1 MSTHKKRG
9 NDVPELL
16 GLSPAIKRVRRMV
29 SAAARTDEKVLL
41 VGEAGVGKAQMAQLI
56 HERSER
62 SDEPFVTVDC
72 RELGISLTWSDL
84 YGEVQENGG
93 AVRRKVGAFEK
104 VGRGT
109 LYLSNLDALSLDD
122 QKIFY
127 SILSSGTFR
136 RDQET
141 VELDCR
147 VIASMERDPSV
158 LIENGT
164 FRRDLYV
171 LFGGVFVY
179 IPPLRE
185 RLPDLVVLF
194 EHFLERYC
202 EENNMSLPTV
212 PSELFE
218 SMMHYE
224 WPGNVRELG
233 DTVRNLVLM
242 SPEGQLSPEYLPF
255 TLKKDP
261 LESFLGRKL
270 GEATAEV
277 EKFLIRRTLQR
288 FGWNQ
293 ARTAKALALSEPN
306 LRYKMKKYGIRK
318 EG

>member
-1 MSTHKKRG
+1 MNTNTKRG
-9 NDVPELL
+9 KDAPELV
-16 GLSPAIKRVRRMV
+16 GLSPAIKKVRRMV
-29 SAAARTDEKVLL
+29 SAAARTDDRVLI
-41 VGEAGVGKAQMAQLI
+41 VGESGVGKSVMARII

-62 SDEPFVTVDC
+62 AHQPFVSVDC
-72 RELGISLTWSDL
+72 RELGISQTWADL
-84 YGEVQENGG
+84 LGEVEESGSG
-93 AVRRKVGAFEK
+93 VRRKVGAFEK
-104 VGRGT
+104 AGKGT
-109 LYLSNLDALSLDD
+109 LYLSNLEALSAED
-122 QKIFY
+122 QKILY

-136 RDQET
+136 RGDET
-141 VELDCR
+141 VEMHSR
-147 VIASMERDPSV
+147 VIASMEKDPSK
-158 LIENGT
+158 LIESGEL
-164 FRRDLYV
+164 RRDLYV
-171 LFGGVFVY
+171 LFGGIAVY
-179 IPPLRE
+179 VPPLRD
-185 RLPDLVVLF
+185 RLPDIAVLF

-202 EENNMSLPTV
+202 AENERPLPTV

-242 SPEGQLSPEYLPF
+242 SSEGELSPEYLPF

-261 LESFLGRKL
+261 LESFLGKKL

-277 EKFLIRRTLQR
+277 ERFLIRRTLQR

-318 EG
+318 EL